1 MKIIYME
8 QTIMLLVQQNPKMV
22 DKLIQTGIIKEYKDK
37 KYLVIEEKT
46 ETSE

>member
-1 MKIIYME
+1 ME

-22 DKLIQTGIIKEYKDK
+22 DKLIQTGIIKEYKDM

>member
-8 QTIMLLVQQNPKMV
+8 QTIMLLVHQNPKMV
-22 DKLIQTGIIKEYKDK
+22 DKLIQTGIIKEHKDK

>member
-1 MKIIYME
+1 ME
-8 QTIMLLVQQNPKMV
+8 QTIMIFSQQNPKMV
-22 DKLIQTGIIKEYKDK
+22 DNLIQRGVIKEHKDK